1 MKRNVKVRILFL
13 IILSIVLLS
22 ACTKKDMEKEI
33 ETTMENKIVLNERQI
48 KILEEAELPTV
59 YDELLLSQ
67 KSAIESIEDFLVY
80 LEDKYGETFC
90 YDGYVPDGFGERE
103 HIIAYAESDSRKRTV
118 TAYRD
123 YENGKFIYE
132 DDYQNILIE
141 ADYKNALK
149 AFINQYLDEKDYKLF
164 VDISAVEDGW
174 TKDTLLEK
182 VGAEKDV
189 FINKDADKNKDYMD
203 FIKKYGEWMKEN
215 RNKKY
220 DYTEICFY
228 LQSKKDFQETNDDNY
243 CDQINGRKY
252 EQGICCAIRRGELE
266 IRRVNK

>member
-1 MKRNVKVRILFL
+1 MKRDVKVRILFF

-22 ACTKKDMEKEI
+22 ACTKKDVEKEI
-33 ETTMENKIVLNERQI
+33 ETTTKEKIVLNERQI

-59 YDELLLSQ
+59 YDELPLSQ

-132 DDYQNILIE
+132 DDYQNVLAE
-141 ADYKNALK
+141 EDYKNALK
-149 AFINQYLDEKDYKLF
+149 AFINQYLDEKDYKLIIHISH
-164 VDISAVEDGW
+164 VDDGW
-174 TKDTLLEK
+174 TKDTILEK
-182 VGAEKDV
+182 VGAAKYV
-189 FINKDADKNKDYMD
+189 FINQNTDKKQDYMD

-215 RNKKY
+215 RNKRY
-220 DYTEICFY
+220 YCTQINF
-228 LQSKKDFQETNDDNY
+228 LVQSEKDFQEINDDNY
-243 CDQINGRKY
+243 LGQINGRKY
-252 EQGICCAIRRGELE
+252 EQYICCTICDGELE
-266 IRRVNK
+266 IERVN